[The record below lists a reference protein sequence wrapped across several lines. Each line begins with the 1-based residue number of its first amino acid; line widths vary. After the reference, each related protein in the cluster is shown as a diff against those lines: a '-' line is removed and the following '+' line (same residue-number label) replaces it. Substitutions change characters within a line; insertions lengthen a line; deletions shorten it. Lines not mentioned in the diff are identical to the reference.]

1 MGAHDVRGPQGVRY
15 GAKGRGSSHDFD
27 SSYRCD

>member
-1 MGAHDVRGPQGVRY
+1 MGADDERGPQGVRY

-27 SSYRCD
+27 SSCHCD